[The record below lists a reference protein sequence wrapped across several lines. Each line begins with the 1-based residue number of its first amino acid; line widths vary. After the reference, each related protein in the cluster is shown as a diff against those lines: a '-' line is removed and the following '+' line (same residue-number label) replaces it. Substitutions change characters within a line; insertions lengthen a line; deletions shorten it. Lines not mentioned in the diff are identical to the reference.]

1 MARGRLLLID
11 VVLVM
16 ALAVTSVAQLWWSP
30 PEGLVGGRV
39 VHTVLAAAFT
49 LPLLLRRRHPV
60 AVFAVVAAA
69 AWLQLELGGG
79 LGQPFFAVV
88 IALYAVGAHAPS
100 PSTYVGPALVALQA
114 VLVDV
119 PRLRAGDPWDEVIPT
134 WFVLLG
140 LWAFGR
146 WMRHRALAASALV
159 ERAEATERDQAR
171 QAAHAVA
178 SERARIS
185 RELHDLVAHSMSV
198 IVIQAQ
204 GAQRAMDSAPEQARE
219 AMRSVETA
227 ARGGLEEMRRL
238 LGLLTD
244 ANTTDGTS
252 PQPSLEQLP
261 DLIAQLGATGMPVDL
276 RIEGSVRRLPA
287 GLELTGYRIVQE
299 ATTNALKHA
308 GPVPVDV
315 RLSYRGDCLDIE
327 VTDAGPT
334 PDVSRSA
341 PPAGGHGLVGM
352 QERVALYGG
361 TVHARSRPGGGF
373 TVQARLP
380 IAGGTS

>member
-1 MARGRLLLID
+1 
-11 VVLVM
+11 
-16 ALAVTSVAQLWWSP
+16 
-30 PEGLVGGRV
+30 
-39 VHTVLAAAFT
+39 
-49 LPLLLRRRHPV
+49 
-60 AVFAVVAAA
+60 
-69 AWLQLELGGG
+69 
-79 LGQPFFAVV
+79 
-88 IALYAVGAHAPS
+88 
-100 PSTYVGPALVALQA
+100 
-114 VLVDV
+114 
-119 PRLRAGDPWDEVIPT
+119 
-134 WFVLLG
+134 
-140 LWAFGR
+140 
-146 WMRHRALAASALV
+146 
-159 ERAEATERDQAR
+159 
-171 QAAHAVA
+171 
-178 SERARIS
+178 
-185 RELHDLVAHSMSV
+185 
-198 IVIQAQ
+198 
-204 GAQRAMDSAPEQARE
+204 
-219 AMRSVETA
+219 
-227 ARGGLEEMRRL
+227 MRRL

-308 GPVPVDV
+308 GPVPLDV

-373 TVQARLP
+373 TVHARLP